1 MVECKADRN
10 ARNKFS
16 MSPLDLC
23 PHADEKKW
31 KFLFTVVSL
40 PRLFSSPVLYGRP
53 QPAYLESSV
62 SLAVQWQTASRARRN
77 SPSTRSMGK
86 FLLCSTK
93 HQRATEPLAAPLMEL
108 PLLRDEPEYYESIIN
123 PLSFSLISV
132 RPFALLLTHAD
143 PVSCLPQ
150 PLVAR
155 RPCRQSIQQCG
166 QLLPEEPR
174 HPPGGPRVEAGV
186 RNDAQRA
193 ACQQPWRRPA
203 AAQRSN
209 RRLNNPHSVLQ
220 RHSLWHRYGRG
231 FLG

>member
-1 MVECKADRN
+1 MSPSNLTGRYETCKYLVVECKADRN

-31 KFLFTVVSL
+31 KFLFTMVSL
-40 PRLFSSPVLYGRP
+40 LPVVLIPSPLRKTPAGLPRIFGPSCGPMANCSAGSSP
-53 QPAYLESSV
+53 
-62 SLAVQWQTASRARRN
+62 N

-93 HQRATEPLAAPLMEL
+93 QRRATEPLAAPLMEL

-155 RPCRQSIQQCG
+155 RPCQQSIQQCG
-166 QLLPEEPR
+166 QILPEEPR
-174 HPPGGPRVEAGV
+174 HPQGGPRVEAGV

-193 ACQQPWRRPA
+193 AC
-203 AAQRSN
+203 
-209 RRLNNPHSVLQ
+209 
-220 RHSLWHRYGRG
+220 
-231 FLG
+231 